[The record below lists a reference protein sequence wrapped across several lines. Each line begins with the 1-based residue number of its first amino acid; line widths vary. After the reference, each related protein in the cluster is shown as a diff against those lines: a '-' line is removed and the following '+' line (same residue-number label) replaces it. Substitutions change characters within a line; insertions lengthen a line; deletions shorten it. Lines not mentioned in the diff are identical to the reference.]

1 MTANKQKLSFVIP
14 CYGSEKTIAHVV
26 SDIVVTVQDKN
37 PYEIICVNDCSPDG
51 VYSVLEELA
60 AENNNIKVVNL
71 AKNFGQHNAMMAG
84 YHHVTGDVV
93 ITLDDDGQTDPKFCY
108 SLINAIDT
116 DTDVVYAR
124 YPSKKHSVFRNF
136 GTWMSKQMKIWL
148 CDWPKTL
155 TGTSYFA
162 AKRFVIDE
170 IKKYENP
177 YTFPTGLIIRVTRKV
192 KNVDIEHHE
201 RESGQSGYTFKKLL
215 NLWLNGFTQFSVK
228 PLRIATALG
237 GITAGLGFLYA
248 IYIAVKKI
256 LNPAMPIGYSST
268 MCVLL
273 FVGGMIML
281 MLGLIGEY
289 IGRIYIC
296 LNKSPQYVVRNTLN
310 CSTEN
315 RK

>member
-1 MTANKQKLSFVIP
+1 MNKPKLSFVIP
-14 CYGSEKTIAHVV
+14 CYGSEKTIEHVV
-26 SDIVVTVQDKN
+26 SDIVATVENKN
-37 PYEIICVNDCSPDG
+37 PYEVICVNDCSPDG
-51 VYSVLEELA
+51 VYTVLAKLS
-60 AENNNIKVVNL
+60 AENKNIKVVNL

-84 YHHVTGDVV
+84 YHHVTGDIV
-93 ITLDDDGQTDPKFCY
+93 ITLDDDGQTDPNVCY
-108 SLINAIDT
+108 KLIEAIDD

-124 YPSKKHSVFRNF
+124 YPSKKHNIFRNF
-136 GTWMSKQMKIWL
+136 GTWMSKMMKIWL

-162 AKRFVIDE
+162 AKRFIIDE

-192 KNVDIEHHE
+192 KNVDIEHHA
-201 RESGQSGYTFKKLL
+201 REFGKSGYTFKKLL

-228 PLRIATALG
+228 PLRISTFIG
-237 GITAGLGFLYA
+237 GIFALCGFIFALA
-248 IYIAVKKI
+248 TVIRKLVHPEI
-256 LNPAMPIGYSST
+256 LVGYSSI

-273 FVGGMIML
+273 FIGGMLMI

-296 LNKSPQYVVRNTLN
+296 LNKAPQYVIRNTLN
-310 CSTEN
+310 IEDE
-315 RK
+315 K

>member
-1 MTANKQKLSFVIP
+1 MNKPKLSFVIP
-14 CYGSEKTIAHVV
+14 CYGSEKTIEHVV
-26 SDIVVTVQDKN
+26 SDIVATVENKN
-37 PYEIICVNDCSPDG
+37 PYEVICVNDCSPDG
-51 VYSVLEELA
+51 VYTVLAKLS
-60 AENNNIKVVNL
+60 AENKNIKVVNL

-84 YHHVTGDVV
+84 YHHVTGDIV
-93 ITLDDDGQTDPKFCY
+93 ITLDDDGQTDPNVCY
-108 SLINAIDT
+108 KLIEAIDD

-124 YPSKKHSVFRNF
+124 YPSKKHNIFRNF
-136 GTWMSKQMKIWL
+136 GTWMSKMMKIWL

-162 AKRFVIDE
+162 AKRFIIDE

-192 KNVDIEHHE
+192 KNIDIEHHA
-201 RESGQSGYTFKKLL
+201 REFGKSGYTFKKLL

-228 PLRIATALG
+228 PLRISTFIG
-237 GITAGLGFLYA
+237 GIFALCGFIFALA
-248 IYIAVKKI
+248 TVIRKLVHPEI
-256 LNPAMPIGYSST
+256 LVGYSSI

-273 FVGGMIML
+273 FIGGMLMI

-296 LNKSPQYVVRNTLN
+296 LNKAPQYVIRNTLN
-310 CSTEN
+310 IEDE
-315 RK
+315 K

>member
-1 MTANKQKLSFVIP
+1 MNKPKLSFVIP
-14 CYGSEKTIAHVV
+14 CYSSEKTIEHVV
-26 SDIVVTVQDKN
+26 SDIITTVKNKN
-37 PYEIICVNDCSPDG
+37 PYEVICVNDCSPDG
-51 VYSVLEELA
+51 VYTVLAKLS
-60 AENNNIKVVNL
+60 AENKNIKVVNL

-84 YHHVTGDVV
+84 YHHVTGDIV
-93 ITLDDDGQTDPKFCY
+93 ITLDDDGQTDPKVCY
-108 SLINAIDT
+108 KLIEAIDD

-124 YPSKKHSVFRNF
+124 YPSKKHNIFRNF
-136 GTWMSKQMKIWL
+136 GTWMSKMMKIWL

-201 RESGQSGYTFKKLL
+201 REYGKSGYTFKKLL

-228 PLRIATALG
+228 PLRISTFIG
-237 GITAGLGFLYA
+237 GIFALCGFIFALA
-248 IYIAVKKI
+248 TVIRKLVHPEI
-256 LNPAMPIGYSST
+256 LVGYSSI

-273 FVGGMIML
+273 FIGVIIKSC
-281 MLGLIGEY
+281 GLAKIA
-289 IGRIYIC
+289 
-296 LNKSPQYVVRNTLN
+296 
-310 CSTEN
+310 
-315 RK
+315 